1 MPLITTL
8 AGASARGYGGLL
20 TFGTPNSFE
29 SIATAT
35 VGSGGSTS
43 VSFTS
48 IPSTYT
54 HLQIRSSFTTS
65 TAGQVIS
72 VRLNSDTGSNYLL
85 HSLIG
90 NGSAA
95 SVNVAT
101 SQPYATIFGRLVGTF
116 TTNPTVVVTDILD
129 YINTNKNKTLRSL
142 GGADNNGSGEVNF
155 ISSLWLNTAAV
166 TSIEISPYNGAVK
179 FNEYSHFAL
188 YGIKAAS

>member
-8 AGASARGYGGLL
+8 AGASAKGYGGLL
-20 TFGTPNSFE
+20 TFGGNTAFE
-29 SIATAT
+29 SIATVT

-48 IPSTYT
+48 IPSTYA

-72 VRLNSDTGSNYLL
+72 ARLNSDTGSNYLL

-90 NGSAA
+90 NGTAA

-116 TTNPTVVVTDILD
+116 TTNPSVVVTEILD
-129 YINTNKNKTLRSL
+129 YTNTNKNTTVRSL
-142 GGADNNGSGEVNF
+142 GGADNNGSGELNF
-155 ISSLWLNTAAV
+155 ISNLWINTAAI
-166 TSIEISPYNGAVK
+166 TSIEISPFNGAVK

-188 YGIKAAS
+188 YGIKGA